1 MIEVQAVEQLESAF
15 SLVED
20 RGPSPEKAYVLQEL
34 SRITM
39 MGSDFERAIELGSES
54 LRLAE
59 ELGLDS
65 RALPESEHHRRG
77 EDPDG

>member
-1 MIEVQAVEQLESAF
+1 MIGRKAVEQLESAF

-39 MGSDFERAIELGSES
+39 MGSDFDRAIELGSES

-59 ELGLDS
+59 ELGLD
-65 RALPESEHHRRG
+65 A
-77 EDPDG
+77 DAVAAT

>member
-1 MIEVQAVEQLESAF
+1 MRPSSNSRALS

-34 SRITM
+34 SRIAM

-59 ELGLDS
+59 ELGLDVG
-65 RALPESEHHRRG
+65 ALPEPEHHRRG
-77 EDPDG
+77 EDPAG